1 LSYHGI
7 FIFAAFFFLAAWF
20 YFIFWLRSLGFGV
33 LFFLFFL
40 FWRVGAGFGVFL
52 CFSLR
57 ASVLGCR
64 LDIVFLFEHGGFI

>member
-1 LSYHGI
+1 MVLFY
-7 FIFAAFFFLAAWF
+7 FLAAQP
-20 YFIFWLRSLGFGV
+20 GV
-33 LFFLFFL
+33 WGVILSFFL